1 MILFDLFTLSR
12 DWTSIPSQCPLSWT
26 QWQRHHSTPQNTI
39 AQCVGLRLIIT
50 VSSVDRGFARWNAK
64 RRTRTPDASN
74 SLRDPPSFTWQLSP
88 SYTQRRRKADISFL
102 LSFSFLF
109 SFFLFF
115 FSLIL
120 LISCPLGA
128 APVCDAWPVQQ
139 TLPWFDF
146 PWPTDQSERS
156 NEKTK
161 EKRKKKKVWIEE
173 QLTWYTLAFSF
184 MITAFSDCFPS
195 TRSFLLCCWR
205 CCSCSLFH
213 QRDSVKIHEEN
224 NQIKQN
230 SYAALKEPPPPIRS
244 DSPNSASGLRDLRRE
259 APTAF
264 FFSIMA
270 SLKNTRKERK
280 RK

>member
-88 SYTQRRRKADISFL
+88 SYTQRRSKADISFL

-115 FSLIL
+115 FLFSFLFSFFLFFFPFFFSFFLFSFLFLIDFVDQLSFGGCPSLWCLASSANIAMVWL
-120 LISCPLGA
+120 SLAYRSKKA
-128 APVCDAWPVQQ
+128 
-139 TLPWFDF
+139 
-146 PWPTDQSERS
+146 ERW
-156 NEKTK
+156 EKK
-161 EKRKKKKVWIEE
+161 KKRKKKKKSLNRRSTNLIHPGFLVHDHG
-173 QLTWYTLAFSF
+173 LLRLLPFNSVLPSLLLA
-184 MITAFSDCFPS
+184 
-195 TRSFLLCCWR
+195 LL
-205 CCSCSLFH
+205 L
-213 QRDSVKIHEEN
+213 
-224 NQIKQN
+224 
-230 SYAALKEPPPPIRS
+230 L
-244 DSPNSASGLRDLRRE
+244 
-259 APTAF
+259 
-264 FFSIMA
+264 
-270 SLKNTRKERK
+270 
-280 RK
+280 